1 MEWKI
6 KLHIVFYLMVFS
18 VISLLSSCILF
29 DDALTEDWHGNKIV
43 IRNYTSHPLVWYR
56 QRGKVEKEIDN
67 PIDRIIAIGDIFE
80 VEEKTPTEK
89 MLQERIK
96 DTFKLTVSNGTK
108 TLDYT
113 DMELQSFPDSIHSIT
128 NLNSWEKDF
137 YVYEGDTFDI
147 LRFTF
152 TDKDF
157 E

>member
-1 MEWKI
+1 MI
-6 KLHIVFYLMVFS
+6 TVFS
-18 VISLLSSCILF
+18 IISLLSSCKLF

-56 QRGKVEKEIDN
+56 QRGKVEKEIN
-67 PIDRIIAIGDIFE
+67 NSIDRIIAIGDIFE

-89 MLQERIK
+89 MLQERID
-96 DTFKLTVSNGTK
+96 DTFKLTISNGTK
-108 TLDYT
+108 NIDYT
-113 DMELQSFPDSIHSIT
+113 DLELQSLPDSIHRIY